1 MILFDDLTA
10 VKSYLRLDFD
20 DDDTL
25 LSEIIEPA
33 AEFKVMSIAGYDL
46 ETFIARAAS
55 MKLPTLY
62 ATAYLYEHREEA
74 DHQALDETLRALLA
88 QERNVPL

>member
-1 MILFDDLTA
+1 MILFDDLTV
-10 VKSYLRLDFD
+10 VKSYMRIDAD

-33 AEFKVMSIAGYDL
+33 AEFKVMGIAGYDL
-46 ETFIARAAS
+46 ETFMAKAAN
-55 MKLPTLY
+55 MKLPVLY

-74 DHQALDETLRALLA
+74 DHKELDETLRALLA